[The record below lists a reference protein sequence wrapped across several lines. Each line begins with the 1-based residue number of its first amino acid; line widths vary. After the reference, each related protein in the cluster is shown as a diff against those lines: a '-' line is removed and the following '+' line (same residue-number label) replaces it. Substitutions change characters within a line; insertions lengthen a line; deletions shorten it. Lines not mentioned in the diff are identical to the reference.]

1 MGCHQD
7 EDNDEEEQEN
17 QGNSGNVRRKNVQED
32 GEGEEEASD
41 MEAAARALD
50 SVDGSSNYSN
60 RTTENQLPGKEESSD
75 TDDRLSLTLEEI
87 VHIRSVMTKA
97 ELEGLPIEVRIKED
111 VERRKVKEIYFWAF
125 VLFRC
130 SCSVLS
136 SSLNLR
142 FASCA

>member
-32 GEGEEEASD
+32 GEEEASD

-60 RTTENQLPGKEESSD
+60 RTTDNNQLPGKEESSD

-111 VERRKVKEIYFWAF
+111 VERRKVKEIYFCAF

>member
-32 GEGEEEASD
+32 GGGEEEASD

-60 RTTENQLPGKEESSD
+60 TTENQLPGKEESSD

-111 VERRKVKEIYFWAF
+111 VERRKVKEIYFCAF